1 MAHHHGVIYQPGP
14 DSTAIEYLPLEE
26 LRVTILIIDGEHS
39 LTLSFVLVLIH
50 PKLPLVSR

>member
-1 MAHHHGVIYQPGP
+1 MAHPGSGVAFQPGP
-14 DSTAIEYLPLEE
+14 DRAVEYLPLEE

-50 PKLPLVSR
+50 A